1 MTRDKN
7 IGGNFTGWGLRERLG
22 LSQAKLYFI
31 KFNGAKFY
39 GLLKFLGGKER

>member
-7 IGGNFTGWGLRERLG
+7 IGVVLPEGFKRERLG

-39 GLLKFLGGKER
+39 GLLKFRGGKER